1 MRSSYTRMARRGGAQ
16 RADIEAIY
24 RDRFGTFAVSATALL
39 RDSDAALDIV
49 QEGFARALRRR
60 RSFRGEGSLEAWI
73 WRIVLNLA
81 RDRQR
86 AAGADRA
93 HLTHESREDAST
105 PPDDSVRARLRALPE
120 RQRIAVFLRYYAGMS
135 YEEIAEVLQV
145 RPGTVAASLN
155 AAHNTLRR
163 QLQEVA
169 R

>member
-1 MRSSYTRMARRGGAQ
+1 MPQRRGAQ

-24 RDRFGTFAVSATALL
+24 RDRFAAFAVSATALL
-39 RDSDAALDIV
+39 RDSDAALEVV

-86 AAGADRA
+86 AAGADR
-93 HLTHESREDAST
+93 THMPHELREDAST

-120 RQRIAVFLRYYAGMS
+120 RQRIAVFLRYYGGMS

-163 QLQEVA
+163 QLQEVT